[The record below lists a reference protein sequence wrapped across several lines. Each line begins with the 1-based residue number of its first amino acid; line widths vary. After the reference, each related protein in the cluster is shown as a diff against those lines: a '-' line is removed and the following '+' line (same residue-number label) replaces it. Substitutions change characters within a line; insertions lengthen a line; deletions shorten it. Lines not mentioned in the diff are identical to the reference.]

1 MEKNKIK
8 ILLFILPCFTLVGF
22 GQAHFIDQ
30 HDMQMY
36 GDVNDADISINT
48 YYNTFDTCNVSWKI
62 ITDSMPS
69 QWEFSICFPSCFLIG
84 VTSSQDLIL
93 PDEQAY
99 LNCHM
104 YPHGQVGN
112 GIVKMEITTNN
123 LYKDTITW
131 TGSISNISSITEFNK
146 KRKLIKVMGLLGR
159 EIQQTNQP
167 LLYLY
172 DDGKVEKRIV
182 IE

>member
-1 MEKNKIK
+1 MKK
-8 ILLFILPCFTLVGF
+8 ILLILLCLPMIGF
-22 GQAHFIDQ
+22 GQTHFIDQ
-30 HDMQMY
+30 HNMQMY
-36 GDVNDADISINT
+36 GNVNDADISINT
-48 YYNTFDTCNVSWKI
+48 YYNTFDTCSVSWKI

-104 YPHGQVGN
+104 YPYGQVGN
-112 GIVKMEITTNN
+112 GVIQMEITTNN

-131 TGSISNISSITEFNK
+131 IGSISNISFITEFNK
-146 KRKLIKVMGLLGR
+146 KRKLIKITNLLGR
-159 EIQQTNQP
+159 ETKQTNQP
-167 LLYLY
+167 LLYIY
-172 DDGKVEKRIV
+172 DDGTVEKRIT
-182 IE
+182 ID

>member
-1 MEKNKIK
+1 MI
-8 ILLFILPCFTLVGF
+8 GF
-22 GQAHFIDQ
+22 GQTHFIDQ
-30 HDMQMY
+30 HNMQIY
-36 GDVNDADISINT
+36 GNVNDADISINT
-48 YYNTFDTCNVSWKI
+48 YYNTFDTCSVSWKI

-84 VTSSQDLIL
+84 VTSGQNLIL
-93 PDEQAY
+93 ADEQAY

-112 GIVKMEITTNN
+112 GVVQMEITTNN

-131 TGSISNISSITEFNK
+131 IGSISNTSSITEFNK
-146 KRKLIKVMGLLGR
+146 KRKLIKITNLLVR
-159 EIQQTNQP
+159 ETKQTNQP

-172 DDGKVEKRIV
+172 DDGTVEKRIV
-182 IE
+182 VE

>member
-1 MEKNKIK
+1 MKK
-8 ILLFILPCFTLVGF
+8 ILLILLCLPMIGF
-22 GQAHFIDQ
+22 GQTHFIDQ
-30 HDMQMY
+30 HNMQMY
-36 GDVNDADISINT
+36 GNVNDADISINT
-48 YYNTFDTCNVSWKI
+48 YYNTFDTCSVSWKI

-104 YPHGQVGN
+104 YPYGQVGN
-112 GIVKMEITTNN
+112 GVIQMEITTNN

-131 TGSISNISSITEFNK
+131 IGSISNISFITEFNK
-146 KRKLIKVMGLLGR
+146 KRKLIKITNLLGR
-159 EIQQTNQP
+159 ETKQTNQP
-167 LLYLY
+167 LFYIY
-172 DDGKVEKRIV
+172 DDGTVEKRIT
-182 IE
+182 ID

>member
-8 ILLFILPCFTLVGF
+8 ILLITLLCFTIISY
-22 GQAHFIDQ
+22 GQTHFINEY
-30 HDMQMY
+30 DMQMY
-36 GDVNDADISINT
+36 GNVNDADISINT
-48 YYNTFDTCNVSWKI
+48 FYNTFDTCNVSWKI
-62 ITDSMPS
+62 ITDSLPS

-84 VTSSQDLIL
+84 VTSSQDLFL
-93 PDEQAY
+93 PDDQAY

-112 GIVKMEITTNN
+112 GIVQMEITTNN

-131 TGSISNISSITEFNK
+131 TGYISNISAITEFNK
-146 KRKLIKVMGLLGR
+146 KRKLIKATDLLGR
-159 EIQQTNQP
+159 ETKQKNQP

-172 DDGKVEKRIV
+172 DNGTVEKRIV
-182 IE
+182 ID